1 MSTDR
6 LPDEI
11 DVVFPPARFESSTY
25 LTYYANLLFLIP
37 GDLLGLRTTRPPLRL
52 LFRDDCDAAPLEID
66 EVERFRLGARLEPDF
81 MPYVFLRTTFPYG
94 VDP

>member
-6 LPDEI
+6 LLDEI
-11 DVVFPPARFESSTY
+11 DVGFPPARFESSTY

-37 GDLLGLRTTRPPLRL
+37 GDLLGLRTNRPPLRL
-52 LFRDDCDAAPLEID
+52 LLKEDCDTAPLEVV
-66 EVERFRLGARLEPDF
+66 EVDRFRLGARLAPDF
-81 MPYVFLRTTFPYG
+81 MAYVLLRTTFPCG